1 MRRKKHLLMPFIL
14 STINDIPMQ
23 MTDTVPDVS
32 DLTVDF
38 VSLFI
43 LCVAEKHKAEISHN
57 SWWMRQVSGKG
68 FNLELCCC
76 LFPRQPVIY
85 S

>member
-1 MRRKKHLLMPFIL
+1 MPFIL

-23 MTDTVPDVS
+23 MTDTATDVS

-43 LCVAEKHKAEISHN
+43 LCVAEKHKAVNCRHN
-57 SWWMRQVSGKG
+57 SWWMTQVSGKC
-68 FNLELCCC
+68 FN
-76 LFPRQPVIY
+76 
-85 S
+85 